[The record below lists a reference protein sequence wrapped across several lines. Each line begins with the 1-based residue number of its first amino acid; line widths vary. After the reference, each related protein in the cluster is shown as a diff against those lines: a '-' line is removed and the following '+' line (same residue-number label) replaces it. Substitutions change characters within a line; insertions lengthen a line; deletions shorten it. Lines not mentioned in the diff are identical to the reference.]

1 MNQTENKIAQR
12 YRQMIVDAFFALC
25 RRFNYDEI
33 TILMI
38 AQEADVSRQ
47 TFYRHFKTK
56 DEIIH
61 YYLDTLSS
69 DLIHHLHSQTHVS
82 VRQILLSYF
91 NFWKDNVSILNLVY
105 SGHIEHLLV
114 QHYNELMM
122 DELNILR
129 PFYPSISDR
138 DFSLFK
144 SFLIGGLYQ
153 IKYEWYQRN
162 YKETPEELV
171 SLLAP
176 FLEAKG

>member
-1 MNQTENKIAQR
+1 M
-12 YRQMIVDAFFALC
+12 
-25 RRFNYDEI
+25 
-33 TILMI
+33 
-38 AQEADVSRQ
+38 
-47 TFYRHFKTK
+47 
-56 DEIIH
+56 
-61 YYLDTLSS
+61 
-69 DLIHHLHSQTHVS
+69 
-82 VRQILLSYF
+82 
-91 NFWKDNVSILNLVY
+91 SILNLVY
-105 SGHIEHLLV
+105 SGLIEHLLV